1 MPNRI
6 AFTQLA
12 IDRLRPPAEGRD
24 TYWDKLTPGF
34 GLRVSAPRPGSR
46 EGRKTW
52 VAMGRVDGKPVMTT
66 LGTLAHIPK
75 VEQARQA
82 AREALLAMKAG
93 TKPLEERR
101 TKAAQRKAAAEQEA
115 AAEREAVEGRFAA
128 VAERFLAEHID
139 RKRPKYATEV
149 RRIFAHDILPRWGE
163 RPIRSITKA
172 DVNDLLDAK
181 ARTREL
187 PRKGTDGGA
196 GLQANRTLTRLRT
209 FFAWAAANDFVDA
222 DPTTGVLQR
231 GKEVSRDRVLCGN
244 EEGDKGDDEILWFW
258 RGADAAGFPFGPI
271 FKLLLLTAQR
281 ESEVAGMR
289 WAELDIDKRVWTIPR
304 ERTKSDRGHIVHLS
318 ALACEILG
326 GLPRLGDFVFTFNG
340 HAPVSGFGRAKSKLD
355 VVMGAYAGASLPP
368 WVVHDLRRTATT
380 IMARLN
386 VAPHIA
392 DKVLNHTG
400 GTIRGVAAVY
410 NRFQYLDER
419 KAALEALGRFVEGLV
434 RPAPTNV
441 VPIRA

>member
-1 MPNRI
+1 M
-6 AFTQLA
+6 
-12 IDRLRPPAEGRD
+12 
-24 TYWDKLTPGF
+24 YWDKLTPGF

-93 TKPLEERR
+93 TKPLQERR
-101 TKAAQRKAAAEQEA
+101 AKAALRKAAAEQKA
-115 AAEREAVEGRFAA
+115 AVERETIEGRFGA
-128 VAERFLAEHID
+128 VAERFLVEHID

-149 RRIFAHDILPRWGE
+149 RRIFRHDILPRWGE

-196 GLQANRTLTRLRT
+196 TLQANRTLTRLRT
-209 FFAWAAANDFVDA
+209 FFSWAAANDFVAA
-222 DPTTGVLQR
+222 DPTAGVLQR
-231 GKEVSRDRVLCGN
+231 GKERARDRVL
-244 EEGDKGDDEILWFW
+244 DDDEIIWFW
-258 RGADAAGFPFGPI
+258 RAADAVGWPFGPI
-271 FKLLLLTAQR
+271 FELLLLTAQR

-289 WAELDIDKRVWTIPR
+289 WSELDLVDKRTWTIPR
-304 ERTKSDRGHIVHLS
+304 ERTKSDRGHLVYLS

-326 GLPRLGDFVFTFNG
+326 GLPRLGDVVFTFDG
-340 HAPVSGFGRAKSKLD
+340 HVPVSGFGRAKGKLD
-355 VVMGAYAGASLPP
+355 VLMAAYGGASLPS
-368 WVVHDLRRTATT
+368 WVIHDLRRTATT
-380 IMARLN
+380 IMARLK
-386 VAPHIA
+386 VPPHIA
-392 DKVLNHTG
+392 DKILNHTG
-400 GTIRGVAAVY
+400 GAIRGVAAVY
-410 NRFQYLDER
+410 NRYEYLDER
-419 KAALEALGRFVEGLV
+419 KAALEALGRFVENLV
-434 RPAPTNV
+434 RPTPSNV
-441 VPIRA
+441 IPLIVAS